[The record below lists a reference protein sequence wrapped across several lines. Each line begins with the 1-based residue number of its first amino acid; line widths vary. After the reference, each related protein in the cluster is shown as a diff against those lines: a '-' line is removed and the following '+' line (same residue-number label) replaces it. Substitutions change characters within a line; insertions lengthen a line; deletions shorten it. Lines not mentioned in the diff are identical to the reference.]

1 MAIEYFMN
9 IVSYVDCTQMS
20 RNNNNNCGIATD
32 ASYPSMESMYSLS
45 QVSANALSVS
55 DWPTSLLQNSVFLN
69 DKITLQKCVNQSKV

>member
-20 RNNNNNCGIATD
+20 RNNNNNCGIATY

-45 QVSANALSVS
+45 QVSANANASVS
-55 DWPTSLLQNSVFLN
+55 DSLTDQHHFYKTAFLMT
-69 DKITLQKCVNQSKV
+69 KLRYKSA